1 MCRELTCSKR
11 PFNPLSQFS
20 TPGVRVLHRRRK
32 RLKVGGGGGGGGGG
46 RENIRSQRQYAHY
59 ALSKGVP

>member
-11 PFNPLSQFS
+11 PFNPLYQFS
-20 TPGVRVLHRRRK
+20 TPGVRVLSTDDYTLGRK
-32 RLKVGGGGGGGGGG
+32 RLKVGHAERTLGVNG
-46 RENIRSQRQYAHY
+46 NMAHY